1 MSSWLGPMPQSSA
14 YVFFLIKG
22 VSMVRWERSGFCW
35 FLGCQQTW
43 GGRRMWASISLKD
56 SSNSDTRLRS
66 FIKAMSPEEP
76 LLRTIWIL
84 YFNPEHYY
92 SRVFVTDSWLFPIIR
107 SISTN
112 GCTVW
117 LWGRYVL
124 VLYRKSTK
132 FYEKEKT
139 SQSGSKK
146 WNITLTWFSR
156 TQVPACFIIPLF

>member
-1 MSSWLGPMPQSSA
+1 MTRSHASVFSLCLFPHQRCLHGEMREKWLLL
-14 YVFFLIKG
+14 VLG
-22 VSMVRWERSGFCW
+22 VSTNMRWE
-35 FLGCQQTW
+35 
-43 GGRRMWASISLKD
+43 KD
-56 SSNSDTRLRS
+56 VGKHQPESSNSDTRLRS

-84 YFNPEHYY
+84 YFNPEYYY